1 MSKPIDRPVNYNYLD
16 ILRFSACFAVILL
29 HYSGSYTYRI
39 EIPTFNTGVQYF
51 TITRWCV
58 PVFLMVSG
66 ALLLGRNED
75 MLLFYKKRL
84 LRILPPFLFWSAV
97 YLGFKFYLHQ
107 IDLNAVPQMLLAGGA
122 EFHLWYVYMI
132 LGIILFLPFL
142 TPWTE
147 KKNKTSILLFVLIW
161 IYWLIFFNEYSKA
174 AIGLDLTYFGGYLGY
189 LVLGYYLHIL
199 PVKKYHWL
207 IGILLLG
214 VGLTYSYYTSI
225 QLSYELKTF
234 SEYNQRYLS
243 WNVLLTSAGVF
254 LVAKQLV
261 LPSRLMAVVKE
272 VAKYSFSIYLAHIFV
287 RDNLVKNYFDFV
299 QLDQHSFIL
308 LKTLL
313 VMCFSYL
320 LAKALSFIPLA
331 GKFISG

>member
-1 MSKPIDRPVNYNYLD
+1 MIKTSDGTVNYNYLH

-29 HYSGSYTYRI
+29 HYSGSFTYRI
-39 EIPTFNTGVQYF
+39 GIPTFNTGIQFF

-66 ALLLGRNED
+66 ALLLDKYQEP
-75 MLLFYKKRL
+75 LQFYKKRL

-97 YLGFKFYLHQ
+97 YIGFKLFRHE
-107 IDLNAVPQMLLAGGA
+107 IELNAVPQMLIAGGA

-147 KKNKTSILLFVLIW
+147 KKNKKSILLFLMIW
-161 IYWLIFFNEYSKA
+161 IYWLVFSNQYGQA
-174 AIGLDLTYFGGYLGY
+174 AVALDLTCFGGYIGY

-199 PVKKYHWL
+199 PSKKYHWM
-207 IGILLLG
+207 IG
-214 VGLTYSYYTSI
+214 VGLFCIGLVYSYYSSI
-225 QLSYELKTF
+225 ELSYQLKEF
-234 SEYNQRYLS
+234 SGSNQRYLS
-243 WNVLLTSAGVF
+243 WNVLLMSAGVF

-261 LPSRLMAVVKE
+261 LPSRVLAVVKE

-287 RDNLVKNYFDFV
+287 RDSLVKNYFDFPA
-299 QLDQHSFIL
+299 LDFYSFLL
-308 LKTLL
+308 LKTLF
-313 VMCFSYL
+313 VMLFSYV
-320 LAKALSFIPLA
+320 LARALSLVPFA
-331 GKFISG
+331 GRFISG